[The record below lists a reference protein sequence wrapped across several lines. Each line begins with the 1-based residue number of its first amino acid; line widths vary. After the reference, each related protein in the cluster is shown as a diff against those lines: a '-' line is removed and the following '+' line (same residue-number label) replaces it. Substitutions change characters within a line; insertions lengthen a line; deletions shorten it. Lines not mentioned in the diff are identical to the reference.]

1 MAMVTAS
8 WGIRRLTLQCWIA
21 RGIMFDEYGNNREAA
36 FQALDEAEAA
46 CGPDVLLARARAKVF
61 WRAQD
66 HLRALSILREI
77 ADVVGQDNFVERAFA
92 IREAAISAATTGD
105 WSQAAIWFLEGRTA
119 ALKSE
124 TDEMKLMAIGLGADA
139 AVAKLEV
146 GIVEQALMGLG
157 EALTEMEGFAPKTSL
172 RAAYCHHVLRHIV
185 LWFTSRIED
194 TAISVGGAPISMVPG
209 CCSNPDPHASFA
221 DRPVGSADIA
231 WYMLAKLDVISRSEL
246 GYVET
251 VGRRMGGLSIPPQ
264 EFELRAKLLIR
275 SIQDLDCEGFAGR
288 VWGFVESGISAFAYL
303 RRAGSQF
310 NVFEPEFV
318 GITKVPSSPLDEK
331 AESLLDDAVIAF
343 AISCACKHS
352 AELLPRMC
360 EATIARLGGDVSESE
375 VLSVIIGAKPP
386 TPTFKTQLILSLM
399 LFQTEHHPSPR
410 EYCAS
415 GVRALQHADQS
426 HMKGELI
433 RMIAAWQRAAWT
445 RIVASETF
453 RLARPRLSVP
463 EIEIALALPKDNDQF
478 LCTLFLAT
486 VDATDVSLPTEMCA
500 DYRSRSGIA
509 TA

>member
-1 MAMVTAS
+1 
-8 WGIRRLTLQCWIA
+8 
-21 RGIMFDEYGNNREAA
+21 
-36 FQALDEAEAA
+36 
-46 CGPDVLLARARAKVF
+46 
-61 WRAQD
+61 
-66 HLRALSILREI
+66 
-77 ADVVGQDNFVERAFA
+77 
-92 IREAAISAATTGD
+92 
-105 WSQAAIWFLEGRTA
+105 
-119 ALKSE
+119 
-124 TDEMKLMAIGLGADA
+124 MKLMAIGLGADA